1 MWKKFSRGVACIKKR
16 SINSHEVST
25 SMEPA
30 PRSRKGTVM
39 GPANPHVS
47 PSRHET
53 PPPGWHVDF
62 YQHWQFAWFC
72 ALFFFFVLFFSF
84 ILCVYVCFH
93 LFSFYFLFL
102 FFSFFLYSFSF
113 PFFFGFVLYIHE
125 FIQYVLSCLRLC
137 KMMFLRFICI
147 SEFPSHCYI
156 EANCVNM
163 T

>member
-72 ALFFFFVLFFSF
+72 AFSFSFFFSLLFFVCMYVSICFLFIFYFYFLVFFF
-84 ILCVYVCFH
+84 IL
-93 LFSFYFLFL
+93 FLFL
-102 FFSFFLYSFSF
+102 FFL
-113 PFFFGFVLYIHE
+113 VLY
-125 FIQYVLSCLRLC
+125 FIYMNSYSMFSCVCAYARWC
-137 KMMFLRFICI
+137 FWDSSVSVSFLLT
-147 SEFPSHCYI
+147 
-156 EANCVNM
+156 A